1 MSATEAV
8 PQRVHPLLVALA
20 IVISVVLMV
29 LSAMVVIPP
38 VSMGMFTLAV
48 GASEMSPFVALLDLA
63 WCLVVLRLLRGRHVL
78 RPATLVALGIGAVI
92 AVQPLAKFRD
102 AAESASA
109 QLGTEGSEPHFSLIA
124 ALRGLPSN
132 PHVGVRVISYA
143 AADGTPLSMRLYVLD
158 KPVLKPLVVVIYGGA
173 WRGGDAT
180 QAENVS
186 KALAS
191 RGFAVAAIDYRHAPR
206 FQYPAQLEDVHR
218 GISLLRDSALAWKLN
233 AEHIALLGRSSGG
246 HLAELAAYK
255 PGAPPVR
262 AVVALYAPHDLI
274 QGYRDLPSPD
284 PIGVRDV
291 LTGFLGG
298 TPDQQ
303 MTRYRDASPSSYVR
317 AGLPPTLLIFG
328 GRDNIV
334 KPEFNRG
341 AAAALRRAGVRVVSV
356 ELPWAEHGFDLAP
369 AGLGAQLAFQVIVQF
384 LDRELRR

>member
-1 MSATEAV
+1 MSAAESV

-48 GASEMSPFVALLDLA
+48 GASEMSPFLALLDLL
-63 WCLVVLRLLRGRHVL
+63 WCLAVLRLLRGRPLL
-78 RPATLVALGIGAVI
+78 RTSLLVALGIGAAI
-92 AVQPLAKFRD
+92 AVQPLAKFRA

-109 QLGTEGSEPHFSLIA
+109 QLGTEESVSQFSLIT
-124 ALRGLPSN
+124 ALRGLPTD
-132 PHVGVRVISYA
+132 PHVGVRIITYA
-143 AADGTPLSMRLYVLD
+143 AADGTPLSMRLYARP
-158 KPVLKPLVVVIYGGA
+158 KPVLRPLVVVIYGGA

-180 QAENVS
+180 QAEGVS
-186 KALAS
+186 KALAL

-218 GISLLRDSALAWKLN
+218 GIALLRDSALAWKLN

-303 MTRYRDASPSSYVR
+303 MARYRDASPSSYVR
-317 AGLPPTLLIFG
+317 PGLPPTLLIFG

>member
-1 MSATEAV
+1 MSAAESV
-8 PQRVHPLLVALA
+8 PQRVHPVLVALA
-20 IVISVVLMV
+20 IVISAVLLM

-38 VSMGMFTLAV
+38 VSMAMFPLAV
-48 GASEMSPFVALLDLA
+48 GASEMSPFLALLDLV
-63 WCLVVLRLLRGRHVL
+63 WCLVVLRLLRDRSVL
-78 RPATLVALGIGAVI
+78 RVGMVVALGFGALL
-92 AVQPLAKFRD
+92 AVQPLAQFRE

-109 QLGTEGSEPHFSLIA
+109 QLGSEESEPDFSLFA

-143 AADGTPLSMRLYVLD
+143 ATDGTPLSMRLYALD

-173 WRGGDAT
+173 WRGGEPT
-180 QAENVS
+180 QGENVN

-206 FQYPAQLEDVHR
+206 FQYPAQLEDVRR
-218 GISLLRDSALAWKLN
+218 GIAILRDSAMVWKLSI
-233 AEHIALLGRSSGG
+233 EHIALLGRSSGG
-246 HLAELAAYK
+246 HLAELAAYA
-255 PGAPPVR
+255 PGASRVR
-262 AVVALYAPHDLI
+262 AVIALYAPHDLI
-274 QGYRDLPSPD
+274 RGYRDLPSPD

-303 MTRYRDASPSSYVR
+303 MARYRDASPSTYVR
-317 AGLPPTLLIFG
+317 PGLPPTLLIFG

-341 AAAALRRAGVRVVSV
+341 AASALRRANVQVVSV
-356 ELPWAEHGFDLAP
+356 ELPWSEHGFDFAP
-369 AGLGAQLAFQVIVQF
+369 AGLGAQLAFHVIVQF

>member
-1 MSATEAV
+1 MSAAEAV

-20 IVISVVLMV
+20 IVISAVLLV

-38 VSMGMFTLAV
+38 ISMGLFPLAV
-48 GASEMSPFVALLDLA
+48 GASEMSPFVALLDLV
-63 WCLVVLRLLRGRHVL
+63 WCLVVLRLLRGRPLL
-78 RPATLVALGIGAVI
+78 RTSLLVALAIGAVI
-92 AVQPLAKFRD
+92 AVQPLAKFRA

-109 QLGTEGSEPHFSLIA
+109 QLGTEGSVPQFSLIT
-124 ALRGLPSN
+124 ALRGLPTN
-132 PHVGVRVISYA
+132 PHLGVRIITYA
-143 AADGTPLSMRLYVLD
+143 AADGTPLSMRLYARP
-158 KPVLKPLVVVIYGGA
+158 KPVLRPLVIVIYGGA

-180 QAENVS
+180 QAEDVS
-186 KALAS
+186 RALAL

-206 FQYPAQLEDVHR
+206 FQYPAQLEDVRR
-218 GISLLRDSALAWKLN
+218 GIALLRDSALAWKLS
-233 AEHIALLGRSSGG
+233 AEHFALLGRSSGG
-246 HLAELAAYK
+246 HLAELAAYT
-255 PGAPPVR
+255 PGAFPLR

-274 QGYRDLPSPD
+274 RGYRDLPSPD

-303 MTRYRDASPSSYVR
+303 MARYRDASPSTYVR
-317 AGLPPTLLIFG
+317 PGLPPTLLIFG

-369 AGLGAQLAFQVIVQF
+369 AGLGAQLAFHVIVQF